1 MEKSQVTGY
10 ETCGFVN
17 IPVERKFGLKG
28 QAAVQWRTLNYQVN
42 HTGEL
47 TFKDGEFQKN
57 ITINIIDDEIELQNQ
72 SFEVELIP
80 RKENEGQLRHMTKTV
95 VNIDDNDGN
104 NLYSI
109 TVLHNTYI
117 LLYNNTMYVTL
128 TGQCCSKIEIYYK
141 TKTKAFTKYWAFY
154 GIYTRV
160 NNENDHYVYRDTF
173 ANGFLGIWFCGTD
186 WYIGQYSS
194 KGDCL
199 GFVNS
204 NNNTNT
210 CVHDI
215 GFNWK
220 YFNPPNWSDADES
233 LSAKCLNEHGK

>member
-1 MEKSQVTGY
+1 MEKSQITGY

-28 QAAVQWRTLNYQVN
+28 QAVVQWRTLNYQVN

-57 ITINIIDDEIELQNQ
+57 ITIDIIDDEIELQNQ

-109 TVLHNTYI
+109 TMLHNTY
-117 LLYNNTMYVTL
+117 T
-128 TGQCCSKIEIYYK
+128 
-141 TKTKAFTKYWAFY
+141 
-154 GIYTRV
+154 
-160 NNENDHYVYRDTF
+160 
-173 ANGFLGIWFCGTD
+173 
-186 WYIGQYSS
+186 
-194 KGDCL
+194 
-199 GFVNS
+199 
-204 NNNTNT
+204 
-210 CVHDI
+210 
-215 GFNWK
+215 
-220 YFNPPNWSDADES
+220 
-233 LSAKCLNEHGK
+233 